1 MGRTFY
7 ETHAFVNIFYIVVR
21 FEVMLDDGTLALV
34 ILECHGDRRLTLCD
48 FFTIFTLTNHKKIQ
62 IVMIR
67 ITIIKKTASK
77 ETLRLTSIE
86 ELTEQIH
93 PETA

>member
-34 ILECHGDRRLTLCD
+34 ILEEPSTFQKIGAILSRPKYKFESQRKTDGMQYKV
-48 FFTIFTLTNHKKIQ
+48 KK
-62 IVMIR
+62 R
-67 ITIIKKTASK
+67 
-77 ETLRLTSIE
+77 E
-86 ELTEQIH
+86 
-93 PETA
+93 

>member
-34 ILECHGDRRLTLCD
+34 ILEEPSTFQKIGAILSRPEYKFESQRKTDGMQYKV
-48 FFTIFTLTNHKKIQ
+48 KK
-62 IVMIR
+62 R
-67 ITIIKKTASK
+67 
-77 ETLRLTSIE
+77 E
-86 ELTEQIH
+86 
-93 PETA
+93 